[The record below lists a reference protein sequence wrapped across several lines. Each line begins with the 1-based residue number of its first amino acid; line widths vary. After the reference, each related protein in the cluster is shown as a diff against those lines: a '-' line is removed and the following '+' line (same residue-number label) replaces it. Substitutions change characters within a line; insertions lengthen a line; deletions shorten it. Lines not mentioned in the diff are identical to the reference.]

1 MTAVQHIDDGGDA
14 LMAVDVG
21 GGVILPSV
29 SPTAKEAKRIFDNE
43 QKYEFSQN
51 DVMLCTY
58 PKSGKKLT

>member
-1 MTAVQHIDDGGDA
+1 
-14 LMAVDVG
+14 MAVDVG

-43 QKYEFSQN
+43 QNYEFREN